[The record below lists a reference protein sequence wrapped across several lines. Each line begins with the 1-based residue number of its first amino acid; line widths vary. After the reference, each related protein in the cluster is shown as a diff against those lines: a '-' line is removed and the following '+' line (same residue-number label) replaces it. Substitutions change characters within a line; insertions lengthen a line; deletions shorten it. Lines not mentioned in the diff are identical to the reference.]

1 LEAQIADAQS
11 EGKEKRAAK
20 LSDLLEELKG
30 RIAKAEGVKP
40 IVHTRKHAAEIAQ
53 ITKRLKELSALEGS
67 KKVRMMSP
75 LHMTPLPPLE

>member
-1 LEAQIADAQS
+1 MEAQIADAQS

-53 ITKRLKELSALEGS
+53 ICLLYT
-67 KKVRMMSP
+67 SP
-75 LHMTPLPPLE
+75 SPRDA

>member
-1 LEAQIADAQS
+1 MEAQIADAQS

-30 RIAKAEGVKP
+30 RIAKTEGVKP

-67 KKVRMMSP
+67 KKVHMMSP
-75 LHMTPLPPLE
+75 LHMTPLSTS